1 LEKYNMKFGEVK
13 CTCGQVFY
21 FETNKDVIACT
32 TCGLSHETVNF
43 PVKEE
48 IIEESVEEPEV
59 M

>member
-1 LEKYNMKFGEVK
+1 MKHGEIR

-32 TCGLSHETVNF
+32 SCGLSHETVNF

-48 IIEESVEEPEV
+48 IIEESVQEPEV

>member
-1 LEKYNMKFGEVK
+1 MKHGEIK

-32 TCGLSHETVNF
+32 SCGLCHETINF

-48 IIEESVEEPEV
+48 IIIESIDESEV